1 MDTFKTPSFVSQDL
15 LLIQSLL
22 GTVSSPSKVSPPPA
36 QAAPLDSDEDIAS
49 SSSEY
54 ASEDEIEDVLIVKE
68 EDEEMKMENGSKTDA
83 LVKLEQAPSP
93 IEPKDSESDAD
104 SESDDSSSSEEGE
117 PQVRPRKECDD
128 DEGEPG
134 LSTESKSYFASQHE
148 VVDSNIPVPEIE
160 EIGAE
165 EGIEIL
171 GEIVNIM
178 DQAVIIR
185 GLPSSHTNHVLDSE
199 TLLVFDDRKVLGY
212 IYETFGPTAQPLYQ
226 VKFNSTFPL
235 DTDKIRLARQVFHV
249 PGRSRFVAVD
259 SIRIKGSDAS
269 NLYDEEPA
277 VYELEFSDDEAEA
290 AHKRNLKHGRR
301 SRAGSVAS
309 TSSRFSTPTRMRDQD
324 LMTDAF
330 GSNSA
335 YDDHSPYDLDYSA
348 STGARPP
355 PMPYDEDPYA
365 DVSLVPSSQGS
376 SNWQSETPSGTAPST
391 STGLRPPHRDR
402 RGRGQGRG
410 RRQQNRI
417 ERPQY
422 DAISP
427 QVPTDQGFQYSPA
440 EFDPY
445 QQAAMVQPHINPR
458 FAAAFGMAGM
468 AYPPG
473 QNPYTTP
480 DQYWSQGWGAGGGY
494 GPGSS

>member
-1 MDTFKTPSFVSQDL
+1 MRLK
-15 LLIQSLL
+15 
-22 GTVSSPSKVSPPPA
+22 
-36 QAAPLDSDEDIAS
+36 
-49 SSSEY
+49 
-54 ASEDEIEDVLIVKE
+54 DVLIVKE
-68 EDEEMKMENGSKTDA
+68 EDEEAKMENEGKNDA
-83 LVKLEQAPSP
+83 LVKQKQAPSP

-104 SESDDSSSSEEGE
+104 SESDDSSSSEEDK
-117 PQVRPRKECDD
+117 PQVRLRKECDD
-128 DEGEPG
+128 EDGEPG
-134 LSTESKSYFASQHE
+134 LSTESQSYFTSQHE
-148 VVDSNIPVPEIE
+148 VVDPNIVVPEIG
-160 EIGAE
+160 EIGADE
-165 EGIEIL
+165 AIEVL

-185 GLPSSHTNHVLDSE
+185 GLPSSHTSHVLDSD

-235 DTDKIRLARQVFHV
+235 DADKIRLARQVFHV

-259 SIRIKGSDAS
+259 SIRIRGSDAS
-269 NLYDEEPA
+269 NLFDEEPA
-277 VYELEFSDDEAEA
+277 VHELEFSDDEAEA
-290 AHKRNLKHGRR
+290 AHKRNLKHGQVTTF
-301 SRAGSVAS
+301 RAGSVAS
-309 TSSRFSTPTRMRDQD
+309 SSSRFSTPTRMRDQD
-324 LMTDAF
+324 MMTDAF

-365 DVSLVPSSQGS
+365 DVSPVPPPQSS
-376 SNWQSETPSGTAPST
+376 SNWQSEIPSGSVPST
-391 STGLRPPHRDR
+391 SSGLRPPR

-422 DAISP
+422 DVISP
-427 QVPTDQGFQYSPA
+427 QVPTDHGFQYSPA
-440 EFDPY
+440 TEFDPY
-445 QQAAMVQPHINPR
+445 HQATMVQPHINPR
-458 FAAAFGMAGM
+458 FAAAFGMA
-468 AYPPG
+468 YPPG
-473 QNPYTTP
+473 QNPYAAP

>member
-22 GTVSSPSKVSPPPA
+22 GTTSNPSKVSLPPA

-49 SSSEY
+49 SGSEY
-54 ASEDEIEDVLIVKE
+54 ASEDEIVDVLIVKE
-68 EDEEMKMENGSKTDA
+68 EDEVKMDNEVEKDA
-83 LVKLEQAPSP
+83 STKQAQAPSS

-104 SESDDSSSSEEGE
+104 SESDDSSSSEEDE
-117 PQVRPRKECDD
+117 PQVRLRKGCDD
-128 DEGEPG
+128 EDGEPG
-134 LSTESKSYFASQHE
+134 LSTESQSYFTSQHE
-148 VVDSNIPVPEIE
+148 VVDSNIVVPEIE
-160 EIGAE
+160 EIGAD
-165 EGIEIL
+165 EGIEVL

-178 DQAVIIR
+178 DKAVIIR
-185 GLPSSHTNHVLDSE
+185 GRPSSHVLDSE

-277 VYELEFSDDEAEA
+277 VHELEFSDDEAEA
-290 AHKRNLKHGRR
+290 AHKRDLKHGRR

-309 TSSRFSTPTRMRDQD
+309 SSSRFSTPTRMRDQD
-324 LMTDAF
+324 MMTDAF

-365 DVSLVPSSQGS
+365 DVSLVPPSQSS
-376 SNWQSETPSGTAPST
+376 SNWQSEAPSGTVPSI
-391 STGLRPPHRDR
+391 SAGLRPSSSRAWTRTGPAATESHRK
-402 RGRGQGRG
+402 
-410 RRQQNRI
+410 
-417 ERPQY
+417 
-422 DAISP
+422 
-427 QVPTDQGFQYSPA
+427 
-440 EFDPY
+440 
-445 QQAAMVQPHINPR
+445 
-458 FAAAFGMAGM
+458 
-468 AYPPG
+468 
-473 QNPYTTP
+473 TTI
-480 DQYWSQGWGAGGGY
+480 
-494 GPGSS
+494 